1 MVIRIRSDLNL
12 QFSDS
17 NSLKGDEIRLA
28 KITTKPKFENA
39 ILNFITELTP
49 KAVLMKTIPM

>member
-1 MVIRIRSDLNL
+1 MVIRISSDLNL

-17 NSLKGDEIRLA
+17 NSLKGDDIRLA

>member
-1 MVIRIRSDLNL
+1 MVIRISSDLNL

-17 NSLKGDEIRLA
+17 NSLKGDDIRLA
-28 KITTKPKFENA
+28 KITTKPQFENA

-49 KAVLMKTIPM
+49 KAVMMKGIPP